1 MDQFIG
7 EKPIYV
13 QIMDRIKKDIVAG
26 KLKTNDQ
33 IASVRELAL
42 NYQVN
47 PNTVQRA
54 LSECEKEG
62 YLRSDR
68 TSGRFVSADQ
78 EMVNA
83 LKEKLLHEWVS
94 QLVMQCQDIG
104 LEENHV
110 CELIHHMYQKEGRT
124 R

>member
-42 NYQVN
+42 DYHVN

-54 LSECEKEG
+54 LSECEKDG

-68 TSGRFVSADQ
+68 TSGRFVSAD
-78 EMVNA
+78 EAMILD

-94 QLVMQCQDIG
+94 QLVTQCKDIG
-104 LEENHV
+104 LAENHV
-110 CELIHHMYQKEGRT
+110 CELIHQMYRKEGT
-124 R
+124 E